1 MAEPLCGK
9 SNDMTPSEFKSRFIE
24 LLPAVPAD
32 LNLQL
37 DRFVT
42 YPHKRVAALQ
52 LPEDHKAFLTESG
65 FPADAAPFLNFD
77 CSDHSLAV
85 LDDFPDSFMI
95 GSNNYG
101 DPICIDVADAGSVV
115 FYNHDDRMKRVFIN
129 SSLPLFAESLCAF
142 SQLMRTKDADTFF
155 DQLRSID
162 PTAMAL
168 GSFWPMEAADIT
180 ND

>member
-1 MAEPLCGK
+1 
-9 SNDMTPSEFKSRFIE
+9 MTPSEFKSRFIE

-32 LNLQL
+32 LDLQL

-42 YPHKRVAALQ
+42 YPHQRVAALQ
-52 LPEDHKAFLTESG
+52 LPDDHKAFLAESG

-77 CSDHSLAV
+77 CGDHLLTV

-101 DPICIDVADAGSVV
+101 DPICVDLADSGTVV
-115 FYNHDDRMKRVFIN
+115 YYNHDNHMKRVFIN

-142 SQLMRTKDADTFF
+142 SQLMRTKDADTFINH
-155 DQLRSID
+155 LKSLD
-162 PTAMAL
+162 PAATEPDT
-168 GSFWPMEAADIT
+168 FWPTEAEGVT
-180 ND
+180 EN